1 LKAKTQTLGAPVPP
15 IWKDQVFWFVIAMG
29 VGYGAVYNFLPA
41 SFPAFTRQFNCSL
54 AQLGQIQLLF
64 FLSSLG
70 FSLVG
75 GSLVALLGLK
85 RSAILSFAIAAG
97 ALLLISES
105 RYLILVLIGSALFGF
120 AISAMVVIDS
130 SIISGHFSQR
140 RQSVF
145 LITGLSDAGG
155 SMIGPAMLGWWLA
168 NSMRW
173 GLSWRVGYFAA
184 AADMAALIVWALCVR
199 SGAMRGERSG
209 RDAAG
214 QKVSSHTR
222 EILASGALYVAVVL
236 GFCHG
241 LAQAGMLSFVGQL
254 YIIKLHVDA
263 AHAAYFL
270 SGNAAGIL
278 SGRLLFGWITAHW
291 KIPELVVIS
300 ICAAAETAAFLGAI
314 LSSSYLVGLG
324 MFVIAGIFVS
334 TIGPSLNSYL
344 GGKFAKGT
352 ATAFSLFA
360 GLSNLGAA
368 FGPFIIG
375 VIGTDLGVGRGI
387 LFAPAFSTLLSA
399 MALLWFLR
407 ERARSGTVEVSVSL
421 LPG

>member
-1 LKAKTQTLGAPVPP
+1 MA
-15 IWKDQVFWFVIAMG
+15 
-29 VGYGAVYNFLPA
+29 
-41 SFPAFTRQFNCSL
+41 R
-54 AQLGQIQLLF
+54 
-64 FLSSLG
+64 
-70 FSLVG
+70 
-75 GSLVALLGLK
+75 LVALLGLK
-85 RSAILSFAIAAG
+85 RSAILSFAVAAG

-105 RYLILVLIGSALFGF
+105 RYFVLVLIGSALFGF

-140 RQSVF
+140 RQSVC

-184 AADMAALIVWALCVR
+184 AADMAALIVWALFVR
-199 SGAMRGERSG
+199 SSAMRGERSG

-278 SGRLLFGWITAHW
+278 SGRLLFGWYRPLEDSGTGGDQH
-291 KIPELVVIS
+291 LRGS
-300 ICAAAETAAFLGAI
+300 GD
-314 LSSSYLVGLG
+314 G
-324 MFVIAGIFVS
+324 GIF
-334 TIGPSLNSYL
+334 
-344 GGKFAKGT
+344 GGN
-352 ATAFSLFA
+352 SLFQLSGRPRHVCHRGNFCFDHWSFFELLPGGQA
-360 GLSNLGAA
+360 CQGDGHGLFFVCRAVQSGGCLWS
-368 FGPFIIG
+368 FYYRR
-375 VIGTDLGVGRGI
+375 DRDHLGVGRGI
-387 LFAPAFSTLLSA
+387 LFAPHSA
-399 MALLWFLR
+399 QCSAPWRCFGSFGNGQ
-407 ERARSGTVEVSVSL
+407 EAARSK
-421 LPG
+421 